1 MKNYN
6 NKISNLAS
14 QISQLDNMILLHDEI
29 HDEVMVQQYK
39 ARKTDYLKELLTELL
54 NLNAS
59 TPRIHEIIKSIISK
73 LQAATPVVNEQ
84 EISQKFK
91 FSLTELEATIEG

>member
-39 ARKTDYLKELLTELL
+39 ARKTD
-54 NLNAS
+54 
-59 TPRIHEIIKSIISK
+59 
-73 LQAATPVVNEQ
+73 
-84 EISQKFK
+84 
-91 FSLTELEATIEG
+91 